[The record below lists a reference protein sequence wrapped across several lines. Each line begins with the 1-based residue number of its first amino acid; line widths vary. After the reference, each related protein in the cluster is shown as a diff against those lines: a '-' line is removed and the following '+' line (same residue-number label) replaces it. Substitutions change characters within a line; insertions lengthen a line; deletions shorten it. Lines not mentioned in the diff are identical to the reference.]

1 MRKLVGLQ
9 YLRGLAA
16 VAVLLFHA
24 AQRTGWRFHAGEAGV
39 DLFFLLSGFLMV
51 AITSSESR
59 PSSFLADRIR
69 RIVPVYWIATSV
81 MLVGALAGAFPKLRL
96 EAGHIVASYLFVP
109 WCSPVTG
116 DAWPLLIPGW
126 TLNYEM
132 MFYLLFA
139 SLLPLGRPL
148 RQVSIL
154 TLLFGLLVLVGIA
167 TDPGSAIGRTY
178 TDPILLEF
186 VGGCWLGLLW
196 KRPGEWP
203 RWLGWWTAM
212 VAIAAIG
219 AMAVLAPQVDRA
231 LGFGMPAALLL
242 ASVLALERRGRV
254 GEWRLPLLLGDASY
268 SIYIWHTLAI
278 SVMVKLCGRIGLG
291 SIPTM
296 TIATLGGIAV
306 GLMGYWLIERPIL
319 RWFRER
325 RYVRGVPVP
334 AGP

>member
-16 VAVLLFHA
+16 VAVVFFHA
-24 AQRTGWRFHAGEAGV
+24 AQRSGWSFHAGEAGV

-51 AITSSESR
+51 AITGDQSR
-59 PSSFLADRIR
+59 SLSFLADRLR

-81 MLVGALAGAFPKLRL
+81 MLAGALAGAFPKLRL
-96 EAGHIVASYLFVP
+96 EAGHVLASYMFVP
-109 WCSPVTG
+109 WRSPSTG
-116 DAWPLLIPGW
+116 NVWPLLVPGW

-139 SLLPLGRPL
+139 LLLPLGRPL

-154 TLLFGLLVLVGIA
+154 TLLFGVLVLTGIA
-167 TDPGSAIGRTY
+167 TDPDSAIGQTY

-196 KRPGEWP
+196 KRPGGWP
-203 RWLGWWTAM
+203 GWLGWGTA
-212 VAIAAIG
+212 VLAIGAIG
-219 AMAVLAPQVDRA
+219 AMAVLAPQVHRA
-231 LGFGMPAALLL
+231 LGFGLPGALLL
-242 ASVLALERRGRV
+242 SSILALERRGAI

-278 SVMVKLCGRIGLG
+278 SVMLKLCGRIGLG
-291 SIPTM
+291 AAPTM
-296 TIATLGGIAV
+296 AVAVGGGIIV
-306 GLMGYWLIERPIL
+306 GLIGYRIVERPIL
-319 RWFRER
+319 DWFRER